1 MTSHYLSSSGQ
12 RSKASEKK
20 AAKHKLSTVRA
31 KESTNWDQGRP
42 MIPFQ
47 STNLVEQVP
56 TQSLN
61 FPNASV
67 TFLYFFILMIDVDTD
82 I

>member
-1 MTSHYLSSSGQ
+1 ML
-12 RSKASEKK
+12 
-20 AAKHKLSTVRA
+20 
-31 KESTNWDQGRP
+31 
-42 MIPFQ
+42 PFQ

-56 TQSLN
+56 TQSHN

-67 TFLYFFILMIDVDTD
+67 TFLYIFILMIDVDTD